1 MTRREKI
8 LAYVDLL
15 GSRGL
20 EFGPLTSP
28 VIARGTAEI
37 FYVDRAPREEL
48 VRWYADNPTI
58 DPAQIVEVD
67 YVWGDRTLKECV
79 GPDNVFDFCVAS
91 HVMEHVPDLATW
103 LEEVSAVL
111 RDEGIL
117 SVVLPDKRYT
127 FDCLRPLT
135 TIVDVVDAYVNRL
148 RRPSSRQIFDHF
160 SHFVEVDAAALWR
173 ENAESLGLRATGDDR
188 NLVKIC
194 REARE
199 QGTYIDS
206 HCWVFTPSS
215 FLDLLQEMA
224 KLGLVHFDVVSFA
237 PTTMGE
243 NEFFVSLR
251 KLPERL
257 TPDEKAA
264 MLVAS
269 VNRLSAVP
277 ESRPSAANALRR
289 EEGGLTSQLEVLQH
303 EIETLK
309 ASRSWRLTAPLR
321 SAGRTLRRFRRR
333 PR

>member
-1 MTRREKI
+1 MTRLAKI
-8 LAYVDLL
+8 LAHIDLRR
-15 GSRGL
+15 SRGL
-20 EFGPLTSP
+20 EFGPLMSP
-28 VIARGTAEI
+28 LIARGTADI

-48 VRWYADNPTI
+48 VRWYAENPTI
-58 DPAQIVEVD
+58 DPAQIVDVD
-67 YVWGDRTLKECV
+67 YIWGDRTLKECV
-79 GPDNVFDFCVAS
+79 GAENVFDFCVAS

-127 FDCLRPLT
+127 FDCLRPPT
-135 TIVDVVDAYVNRL
+135 TVVDVVDAYVNRL

-173 ENAESLGLRATGDDR
+173 QNAESLGVRATGDDR

-206 HCWVFTPSS
+206 HCWVFTPLS
-215 FLDLLQEMA
+215 FLDLLTQMA
-224 KLGLVHFDVVSFA
+224 KLGLVQFEVASFT

-251 KLPERL
+251 KLPDRL

-264 MLVAS
+264 VLAGSVEALRPVA
-269 VNRLSAVP
+269 
-277 ESRPSAANALRR
+277 EGRPGGEASERAESAALAAEVAALRR
-289 EEGGLTSQLEVLQH
+289 ELET
-303 EIETLK
+303 IRT
-309 ASRSWRLTAPLR
+309 SRSWRLTEPLR
-321 SAGRTLRRFRRR
+321 SAVRTLRRYRHGGR
-333 PR
+333 